1 MYADVSS
8 VRNMPPNPSANE
20 KFESSQQPLA
30 IRIMGAGYSQ
40 PISPSN
46 GQ

>member
-20 KFESSQQPLA
+20 KFESSQQPLT
-30 IRIMGAGYSQ
+30 IRTMGAGYSRS
-40 PISPSN
+40 ISSSN
-46 GQ
+46 EQ